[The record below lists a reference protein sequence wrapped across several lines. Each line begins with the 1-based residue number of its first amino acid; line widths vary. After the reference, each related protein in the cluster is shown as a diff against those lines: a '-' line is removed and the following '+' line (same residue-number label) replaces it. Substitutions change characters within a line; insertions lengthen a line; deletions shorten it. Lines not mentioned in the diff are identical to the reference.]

1 MARSSLTLRAVLFD
15 VDFTL
20 ARPGPELGAE
30 GYVRIASRYGMQLDP
45 ARYEEARER
54 ALESLQRDPDL
65 RHDEEVWYAF
75 AERVI
80 LGMGGDPAHA
90 RPCAVEI
97 ERGWERSENFH
108 LYEDALPVLD
118 ELRRH
123 RLKLGLVSN
132 GARDLD
138 EFLRHHRLEVD
149 AALGSRAHGV
159 TKPDPSIFT
168 AVLQQLEVEPA
179 DAAMVGDSPEDDI
192 EGARALGLQAFL
204 IDRDG
209 RYPDAEGRLPDLLA
223 LPAALGLSRPGR

>member
-1 MARSSLTLRAVLFD
+1 MTLRAVLFD

-20 ARPGPELGAE
+20 ARPGPELGAD

-54 ALESLQRDPDL
+54 ALESLQRHPDL

-80 LGMGGDPAHA
+80 LGMGGDREHA

-123 RLKLGLVSN
+123 GLKLGLVSN

-159 TKPDPSIFT
+159 TKPDPSIFA

-192 EGARALGLQAFL
+192 EGARALGMQAFL

-209 RYPDAEGRLPDLLA
+209 RYPDAEGRLPNLLA
-223 LPAALGLSRPGR
+223 LPAALGLRRPGR